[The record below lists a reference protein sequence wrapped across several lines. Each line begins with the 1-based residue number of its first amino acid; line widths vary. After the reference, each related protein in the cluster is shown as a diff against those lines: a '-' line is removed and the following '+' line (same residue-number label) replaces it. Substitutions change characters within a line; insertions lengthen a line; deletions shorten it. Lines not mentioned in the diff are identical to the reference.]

1 MKFKT
6 WLVEFT
12 KGFIT
17 GALAFPASVVLL
29 LIMGL
34 MGVTYVLT
42 FALWVLLIPVDA
54 FINLRWDPS
63 KVYDIVRY
71 RIQIHLNF
79 D

>member
-17 GALAFPASVVLL
+17 GVLAFPASVVLL

-34 MGVTYVLT
+34 MGVTYVLI
-42 FALWVLLIPVDA
+42 FVLWVLLIPVDA
-54 FINLRWDPS
+54 FINFRWDPS

-71 RIQIHLNF
+71 RIQMDLNF